1 MKKYLIIFIL
11 LIMVIIVG
19 IKLYT
24 RLDGK
29 TIAFFGDSLI
39 EGYGNENKGIDYYF
53 AEYLPHS
60 MLINNSKSGST
71 ITDNTGTDNIIL
83 INQVKSLTINPD
95 IIIFNGG
102 ANDIMGYELGFL
114 NNDLKKEIGTIDSN
128 LNNISKD
135 TVIGD
140 LEEAIV
146 EMQRKHPEAK
156 LCYVQMF
163 LMDDETIDIITKD
176 ENKKPEIKK
185 RRKEFYEQIEILCKK
200 RNVAYIDV
208 TDKFVGTGT
217 KYRQDDGIHL
227 KESGYQLIIP
237 YILEELEKII

>member
-1 MKKYLIIFIL
+1 MKKYLIILVL

-19 IKLYT
+19 IKLST

-29 TIAFFGDSLI
+29 TIVFLGDSLI

-60 MLINNSKSGST
+60 ILINNSKSGST

-83 INQVKSLTINPD
+83 INQIKSLTINPD

-102 ANDIMGYELGFL
+102 TNDIMGYALGFL
-114 NNDLKKEIGTIDSN
+114 NNDLKKEIGTVDQN
-128 LNNISKD
+128 LNNISD
-135 TVIGD
+135 NTVIGD

-146 EMQRKHPEAK
+146 EMKKKYQSAK
-156 LCYVQMF
+156 LCYVNMF
-163 LMDDETIDIITKD
+163 LMDEETIDIIAND
-176 ENKKPEIKK
+176 EEKKPEIKQ
-185 RRKEFYEQIEILCKK
+185 RRDEFYEQIEILCQKW
-200 RNVAYIDV
+200 NIVYIDI

-227 KESGYQLIIP
+227 REAGYKLIVP
-237 YILEELEKII
+237 GILEELEKNI

>member
-1 MKKYLIIFIL
+1 
-11 LIMVIIVG
+11 
-19 IKLYT
+19 
-24 RLDGK
+24 
-29 TIAFFGDSLI
+29 
-39 EGYGNENKGIDYYF
+39 
-53 AEYLPHS
+53 
-60 MLINNSKSGST
+60 
-71 ITDNTGTDNIIL
+71 
-83 INQVKSLTINPD
+83 
-95 IIIFNGG
+95 
-102 ANDIMGYELGFL
+102 MGYELGFL

-128 LNNISKD
+128 LNNISKY

-146 EMQRKHPEAK
+146 EMQTKHPEAK

-227 KESGYQLIIP
+227 KESGYQLIMP